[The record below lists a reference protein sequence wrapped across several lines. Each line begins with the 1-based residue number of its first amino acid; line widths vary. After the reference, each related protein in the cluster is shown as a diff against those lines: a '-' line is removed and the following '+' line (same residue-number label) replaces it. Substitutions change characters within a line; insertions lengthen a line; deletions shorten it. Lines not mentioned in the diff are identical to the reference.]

1 MQPELKAELRNHIIR
16 SIDEDFID
24 EFADKLDKVEMPLAE
39 ILHNPLQKIEY
50 VYFPETSVIS
60 IVTLLEN
67 GNGVESGII
76 GREGISGTSVIM
88 GEDYSPRESTLQLG
102 GEGWRMRTNDFR
114 YFFEKKDS
122 FRRLVLHYIYAFIAQ
137 ISQNAVC
144 LCYHVIEQRLARW
157 LLMFADRTDFEELH
171 LTQEFIAQM
180 LGVHR
185 PSVSISA
192 KKLQDQGLISYNRGT
207 IVILDREALEEFTCE
222 CYETINMSLAI
233 SRNPLM

>member
-1 MQPELKAELRNHIIR
+1 MQPELKAELRNYILR
-16 SIDEDFID
+16 SIDEDFFD
-24 EFADKLDKVEMPLAE
+24 EFAEKLEKVEMPLAD
-39 ILHNPLQKIEY
+39 ILHNPLEKIEY

-88 GEDYSPRESTLQLG
+88 GEDYSPRESTVQLG
-102 GEGWRMRTNDFR
+102 GEGWRMRTDDFR
-114 YFFEKKDS
+114 YFFEKNDS

-157 LLMFADRTDFEELH
+157 LLMFDDRTDLEELH

-207 IVILDREALEEFTCE
+207 MVLLDRKGLEEFTCE
-222 CYETINMSLAI
+222 CYDTINMALSI

>member
-1 MQPELKAELRNHIIR
+1 MQPDAVVKIKNHILCSMGDDIR
-16 SIDEDFID
+16 VDFL
-24 EFADKLDKVEMPLAE
+24 AKLEKVEMPLGE
-39 ILHNPLQKIEY
+39 ILHNPLEKIEY

-67 GNGVESGII
+67 GSGVESGII

-88 GEDYSPRESTLQLG
+88 GENYSPRESTIQLG
-102 GEGWRMRTNDFR
+102 GEGWRIKTEEFR
-114 YFFEKKDS
+114 EFFETHAS

-144 LCYHVIEQRLARW
+144 LCHHVIEQRLSRW
-157 LLMFADRTDFEELH
+157 LLMFDDRTDFEEMR
-171 LTQEFIAQM
+171 LTQEFISQM

-192 KKLQDQGLISYNRGT
+192 KKLQELGLISYNRGT
-207 IVILDREALEEFTCE
+207 IKILDREGLENFTCE
-222 CYETINMSLAI
+222 CYNSINMALAI
-233 SRNPLM
+233 SKNSSM

>member
-1 MQPELKAELRNHIIR
+1 MQPELKAELRNYILR
-16 SIDEDFID
+16 SIDEGFID
-24 EFADKLDKVEMPLAE
+24 EFAGKLDKVEMPLAE

-88 GEDYSPRESTLQLG
+88 GEDYSPRESTVQLG

-114 YFFEKKDS
+114 HFFEKNDS

-144 LCYHVIEQRLARW
+144 LCYHIIEQRLARW
-157 LLMFADRTDFEELH
+157 LLMFDDRTDFKELQ

-207 IVILDREALEEFTCE
+207 MVILDRKGLEEFTCE
-222 CYETINMSLAI
+222 CYDTINMALSI